1 MQKIVV
7 EITNGNYK
15 QQIVASNHNL
25 ISYKNPNF
33 F

>member
-1 MQKIVV
+1 MQKIVA

-15 QQIVASNHNL
+15 QQIVASNHKL
-25 ISYKNPNF
+25 ISYQNPIF